1 MLDEIKT
8 NFDRLISRYPSGL
21 QVNCLLA
28 SKNFGVK
35 REYITVGNGA
45 AELIAALMDSLDGR
59 VGIIRPTFE
68 EYANRYSK
76 EAVVMT
82 PRSDD
87 FSYTAE
93 DITAFFD
100 NKDISSLILINPDNP
115 SGNYL
120 TYTQLSGLIEWA
132 GNKGIR
138 LIVDE
143 SFADFADEESNS
155 LLSND
160 ILMNAPQLCV
170 VKSISK
176 SYGVPGLRLGILASG
191 DTSLV
196 DTIRKKTSIWN
207 INSFAEFYMQI
218 TEKYKKDYSRALKLL
233 SAERRRFSQLLGE
246 TGCLR
251 VFPSQANYIMA
262 ELTAMLLEKNIL
274 IKDLSEKIKDKNRQ
288 LIRLAVRSTEDN
300 DAFLRAFRE
309 ICGI

>member
-1 MLDEIKT
+1 M
-8 NFDRLISRYPSGL
+8 
-21 QVNCLLA
+21 
-28 SKNFGVK
+28 
-35 REYITVGNGA
+35 
-45 AELIAALMDSLDGR
+45 
-59 VGIIRPTFE
+59 
-68 EYANRYSK
+68 
-76 EAVVMT
+76 
-82 PRSDD
+82 
-87 FSYTAE
+87 
-93 DITAFFD
+93 
-100 NKDISSLILINPDNP
+100 INPDNP

-120 TYTQLSGLIEWA
+120 TYTQLSVLIEWA

-196 DTIRKKTSIWN
+196 DTIRKKTSIRN

-262 ELTAMLLEKNIL
+262 ELTNGMTAGELTAMLLEKNIL
-274 IKDLSEKIKDKNRQ
+274 IKDLSEKIKDRNRQ